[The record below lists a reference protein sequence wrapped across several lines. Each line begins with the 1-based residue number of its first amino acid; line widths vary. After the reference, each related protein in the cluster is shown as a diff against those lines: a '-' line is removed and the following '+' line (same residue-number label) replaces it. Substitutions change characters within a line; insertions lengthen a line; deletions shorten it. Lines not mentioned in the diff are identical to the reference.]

1 MSSRRKL
8 SSALIVLLAAA
19 LPLTACS
26 SSSEEE
32 ASTSSAT
39 REFTDVH
46 GKTEVPET
54 PQRVVVLEPLELDTA
69 IALGITPV
77 GAAVANN
84 VTGIPE
90 YLGVDGIKPVGTVSE
105 PNIEAIA
112 ALEPDLILG
121 TDSRHA
127 EIYDRL

>member
-39 REFTDVH
+39 REFTDAH
-46 GKTEVPET
+46 GTTEVPEN

-84 VTGIPE
+84 VTGIPA
-90 YLGVDGIKPVGTVSE
+90 YLASMESSLSAPFLSQISKRSLLSSPT
-105 PNIEAIA
+105 
-112 ALEPDLILG
+112 
-121 TDSRHA
+121 
-127 EIYDRL
+127 

>member
-26 SSSEEE
+26 SSSEKE

-46 GKTEVPET
+46 GTTEVPEN

-69 IALGITPV
+69 IALEAELSVKQHLPNVDEMTVTITPS
-77 GAAVANN
+77 
-84 VTGIPE
+84 
-90 YLGVDGIKPVGTVSE
+90 KP
-105 PNIEAIA
+105 
-112 ALEPDLILG
+112 
-121 TDSRHA
+121 
-127 EIYDRL
+127 